1 MNSTP
6 ATPNQPEYLPHQ
18 QRVVTERTE
27 LEEKLGKLRS
37 FFNTSTY
44 AGLDEAEQDRLNEQA
59 DIMDRYRAILGER
72 IAAF

>member
-1 MNSTP
+1 M
-6 ATPNQPEYLPHQ
+6 LPHQ
-18 QRVVTERTE
+18 ERVVNEKAE

-44 AGLDEAEQDRLNEQA
+44 ASMADEKSGREEQDRLNEQA
-59 DIMDRYRAILGER
+59 DIMDRYISILRDR